1 MEEVKR
7 VKKEINVIS
16 LVMSIF
22 SILFI
27 IGGALLIF
35 YFSRGYRINISE
47 RNIKKT
53 GVLTVQ
59 TEPSSADL
67 YINGDD
73 VGKTPK
79 SRTLDIGINSI
90 SIKKEGYRDW
100 NKQVEIVEEK
110 STLLFPL
117 LILEQMIPL
126 SVWEKG
132 GTVEKTWMSDNEA
145 YFIFSIKDETGQRS
159 LWTYRINTPVWN
171 LNPNPVQILTVTEE
185 QNIDLKISHNGQKA
199 VMVLAEGELENYY
212 VVDLT
217 APILLETLEPITI
230 PDIAKS
236 TLSWSRDNRYIIMES
251 ATEISS
257 LDTTLLPDI
266 KEPNILLTKEPEVD
280 YIWNTDEEGFFYILE
295 DLHTEED
302 STYIYALKQMLPN
315 GDSPNYTIDKTY
327 FQKQTSYIDYYREN
341 GDSYP
346 EFTTSP
352 QATQA
357 IGKITYFEVNQEL
370 NGVYIKTETSVYW
383 YDITTNKY
391 RMICTHPAELI
402 SFSPDSRK
410 VLFVNDNNYYIF
422 TLKKE
427 EADHTEE
434 IGTKKVKNITKE
446 DTSQISWLSNSTYL
460 YYIKGNKLQIS
471 EKDGENQMELLDIK
485 PILLHTITQNREYII
500 TLENDPEKVA
510 VVINQYRLK

>member
-1 MEEVKR
+1 MKETKKT
-7 VKKEINVIS
+7 KKEINVVS
-16 LVMSIF
+16 LLFSIF
-22 SILFI
+22 SVLFI
-27 IGGALLIF
+27 VGGALVIF

-47 RNIKKT
+47 KAVKKT

-59 TEPSSADL
+59 TEPSPADL

-73 VGKTPK
+73 IGRTPR
-79 SRTLDIGINSI
+79 SRTLDIGVNSI
-90 SIKKEGYRDW
+90 SIKKDGYRDW

-110 STLLFPL
+110 STLLFPF
-117 LILEQMIPL
+117 LILEEIAPS
-126 SVWEKG
+126 SVWEKEG
-132 GTVEKTWMSDNEA
+132 KVEKTWMSDNEA
-145 YFIFSIKDETGQRS
+145 YFLYLIKTETGERT
-159 LWTYRINTPVWN
+159 LWSYRINSPVWN
-171 LNPNPVQILTVTEE
+171 LNPNPVQLLTLTEE
-185 QNIDLKISHNGQKA
+185 QDIDLEIAHDGQKA
-199 VMVLAEGELENYY
+199 IMALTEAKQENHYI
-212 VVDLT
+212 VDLT
-217 APILLETLEPITI
+217 APILLENLEPITI

-236 TLSWSRDNRYIIMES
+236 THSWSRDNRHIILES

-257 LDTTLLPDI
+257 IDTTLLPDI
-266 KEPNILLTKEPEVD
+266 EEPNILITKEPDTD

-315 GDSPNYTIDKTY
+315 GQSPKYTIDKVY
-327 FQKQTSYIDYYREN
+327 FQKENSYIDYYREN

-357 IGKITYFEVNQEL
+357 IGRITYFEVNQEL

-383 YDITTNKY
+383 YDITKDKY
-391 RMICTHPAELI
+391 RMICTHPAQLI

-410 VLFVNDNNYYIF
+410 VLFVNDDNYYVF

-434 IGTKKVKNITKE
+434 IGTKKVKNITKA
-446 DTSQISWLSNSTYL
+446 DTNKIHWLSNSNYL
-460 YYIKGNKLQIS
+460 YYTKENKLQIS
-471 EKDGENQMELLDIK
+471 EKDGENQTELLDMDH
-485 PILLHTITQNREYII
+485 ILLHTIRQNREYII
-500 TLENDPEKVA
+500 TLESSSEEDT